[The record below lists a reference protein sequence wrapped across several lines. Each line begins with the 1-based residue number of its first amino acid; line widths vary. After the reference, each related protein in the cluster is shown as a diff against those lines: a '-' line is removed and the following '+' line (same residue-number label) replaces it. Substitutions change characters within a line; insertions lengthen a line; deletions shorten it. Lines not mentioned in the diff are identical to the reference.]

1 VDVPVAVGAHR
12 YTGRRP
18 RQLTLQNLTFSMPCP
33 EAARL
38 KEEYRV
44 ALMRWTIAL
53 FAPQVGREAGRMR
66 LAALDARNEATSRL
80 VTHQQGCAIC
90 CQDDEKPF

>member
-1 VDVPVAVGAHR
+1 M
-12 YTGRRP
+12 GRWL

-44 ALMRWTIAL
+44 ALMRWTKTL
-53 FAPQVGREAGRMR
+53 FDPQVGREAGRMR
-66 LAALDARNEATSRL
+66 LAALDARSEATSRL
-80 VTHQQGCAIC
+80 ITHQQGCAIC
-90 CQDDEKPF
+90 CQER

>member
-18 RQLTLQNLTFSMPCP
+18 RQLTLQNLPFSMPCP

-44 ALMRWTIAL
+44 ALMRWSKTL
-53 FAPQVGREAGRMR
+53 FDPRGGVEAYWMR
-66 LAALDARNEATSRL
+66 LTALEARYEAANRL
-80 VTHQQGCAIC
+80 VTRQQGCAIC
-90 CQDDEKPF
+90 RKQK